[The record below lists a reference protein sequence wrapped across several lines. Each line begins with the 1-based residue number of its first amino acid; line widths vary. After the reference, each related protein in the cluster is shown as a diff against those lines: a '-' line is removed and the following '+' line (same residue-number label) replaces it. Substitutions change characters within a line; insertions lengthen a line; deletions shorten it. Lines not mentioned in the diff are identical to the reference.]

1 MSKLSVDEISGRQ
14 TAGSITLSLENDNSQ
29 VLQQGVAKATV
40 SAALDGTVANADASL
55 NISGIA
61 DGSTGLNTIT
71 VTNPFSAAKAAV
83 PSATI
88 HDGSYSRAINVNDAS
103 ASAFITRAFVADSG
117 SLTDDNVDSA
127 VVIHGDLA

>member
-1 MSKLSVDEISGRQ
+1 MSKLSVNEISGRQ

-83 PSATI
+83 PQMTNHDALYARGGAVD
-88 HDGSYSRAINVNDAS
+88 DGSAS
-103 ASAFITRAFVADSG
+103 SFIVRMHQSG
-117 SLTDDNVDSA
+117 GGLSDDNTDHA
-127 VVIHGDLA
+127 ITIHGDLA

>member
-1 MSKLSVDEISGRQ
+1 MSKLSVNEISGRQ

-40 SAALDGTVANADASL
+40 SATLDGTVANADASL
-55 NISGIA
+55 NITGIA

-83 PSATI
+83 PQMTN
-88 HDGSYSRAINVNDAS
+88 HDGLYARGGAVDDGS
-103 ASAFITRAFVADSG
+103 ASTFIVRMHQSG
-117 SLTDDNVDSA
+117 GGLSDDNTDHA
-127 VVIHGDLA
+127 ITIHGDLA

>member
-83 PSATI
+83 PQMTNHDALYARGGAVD
-88 HDGSYSRAINVNDAS
+88 DGSAS
-103 ASAFITRAFVADSG
+103 SFIVRMHQSG
-117 SLTDDNVDSA
+117 GGLSDDNTDHA
-127 VVIHGDLA
+127 ITIHGDLA

>member
-1 MSKLSVDEISGRQ
+1 MSKLSVDELNGRQ

-29 VLQQGVAKATV
+29 ILQQGVVKATV

-55 NISGIA
+55 NISGVA
-61 DGSTGLNTIT
+61 DGSAGLNTIT

-88 HDGSYSRAINVNDAS
+88 HDGSYARAINVNDAS

-117 SLTDDNVDSA
+117 GLTDDNVDTA

>member
-55 NISGIA
+55 NITGIA

-83 PSATI
+83 PQMTN
-88 HDGSYSRAINVNDAS
+88 HDGLYARGGAVDDAS
-103 ASAFITRAFVADSG
+103 ASSFIVRMHQSG
-117 SLTDDNVDSA
+117 GGLSDDNTDHA
-127 VVIHGDLA
+127 IVIHGDLA

>member
-14 TAGSITLSLENDNSQ
+14 TAGSTTLSLENNNSQ

-40 SAALDGTVANADASL
+40 SAVLDGTVANADASL
-55 NISGIA
+55 NISGVE
-61 DGSTGLNTIT
+61 DGSAGLNTIT

-88 HDGSYSRAINVNDAS
+88 HDGSYARAININDAS
-103 ASAFITRAFVADSG
+103 ASTFITRTFVADSG
-117 SLTDDNVDSA
+117 SLTDDNVDNS
-127 VVIHGDLA
+127 VVIHGNLA

>member
-14 TAGSITLSLENDNSQ
+14 TAGSTTLSLENNNSQ

-40 SAALDGTVANADASL
+40 SAVLDGTVANADASL
-55 NISGIA
+55 NISGVE
-61 DGSTGLNTIT
+61 DGSAGLNTIT

-88 HDGSYSRAINVNDAS
+88 HDGSYSREINIDDAS
-103 ASAFITRAFVADSG
+103 ASVFITRAFVADSG
-117 SLTDDNVDSA
+117 ALTDDNVDNS
-127 VVIHGDLA
+127 VVIHGNLA